1 MTIGFA
7 PPTPLY
13 EYIRKV
19 ETLIGGTLTAEERE
33 WAAISNLGDIK
44 ASRFAGWLALSASPP
59 LLPQAPP
66 VAERSPLPA
75 TEVREGD
82 GIVKEISK

>member
-13 EYIRKV
+13 EYIRIV
-19 ETLIGGTLTAEERE
+19 EMRLGHPLTEEEKE

-44 ASRFAGWLALSASPP
+44 ASRFAGWLALSASSPP
-59 LLPQAPP
+59 LPLTPRR
-66 VAERSPLPA
+66 EKENPLP
-75 TEVREGD
+75 ESGD
-82 GIVKEISK
+82 KLP